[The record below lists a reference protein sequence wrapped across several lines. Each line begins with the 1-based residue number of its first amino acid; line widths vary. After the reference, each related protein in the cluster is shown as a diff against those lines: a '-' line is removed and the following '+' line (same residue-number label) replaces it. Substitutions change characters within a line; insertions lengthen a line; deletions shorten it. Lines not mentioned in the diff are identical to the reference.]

1 VLISYKAERERERT
15 DLKEDEVKLD
25 NNLKKCTATQQEK
38 LVCLGKLKSE
48 EEQHNRRMHERDILL
63 VNLARRFQWPGSM
76 QYEHPLSIRCCHLPQ
91 LFMLVLNFFVSF
103 IGADRVTMYQNHL
116 KDALKQAKQAESDT
130 KKRLDDEEHKLIE
143 SKSKIRDECVRLEQ
157 DILTKT
163 NAIQSLEKELDE
175 VTLKLSDLESN
186 SRQLSSVERKQKDAQ
201 AQVEQEEKQVNV
213 NELKNKIDQAKYV
226 SLLLL
231 FCFCQSR

>member
-1 VLISYKAERERERT
+1 M
-15 DLKEDEVKLD
+15 KLD
-25 NNLKKCTATQQEK
+25 NDLKKCAATQQEK

-48 EEQHNRRMHERDILL
+48 EEQHNRRMHERDNLL

-76 QYEHPLSIRCCHLPQ
+76 QYEHPLSIRYCHLSQ
-91 LFMLVLNFFVSF
+91 LFTLVLNLFVFF
-103 IGADRVTMYQNHL
+103 IGADRVSMYQNHL

-143 SKSKIRDECVRLEQ
+143 AKSKIRDECVRLQQ
-157 DILTKT
+157 DMLTKK
-163 NAIQSLEKELDE
+163 NAIYSLEKELDE
-175 VTLKLSDLESN
+175 VTIKLGDLESN

-213 NELKNKIDQAKYV
+213 NELKDKIDHAKYICHI
-226 SLLLL
+226 LL
-231 FCFCQSR
+231 FCQSR